1 MEKIM
6 DAAITIRN
14 ANLGDAT
21 LLAALGWKT
30 FYETFAPLN
39 NEVDVRLYVD
49 KNFTT
54 EQLLKELEDPYSI
67 FLIAQAGDTVAGY
80 AKLRTQVN
88 PDAPPG
94 TVSIELE
101 RIYSDRDFLGKH
113 VGKTLMQA
121 TIDLAKHKGY
131 DTLWLG
137 VWEFNPRAIAFYE
150 KWGFEKFSSHPF
162 LLGTDLQTDLLYKKK
177 LT

>member
-1 MEKIM
+1 MS
-6 DAAITIRN
+6 AAITIRN
-14 ANLGDAT
+14 ANPGDAT
-21 LLAALGWKT
+21 LLAELGWKT
-30 FYETFAPLN
+30 FYETFAPTN
-39 NEVDVRLYVD
+39 KEADVKQYVD

-54 EQLLKELEDPYSI
+54 EQLLQELEDPHAL
-67 FLIAQAGDTVAGY
+67 FLIAQAGDTAAGY
-80 AKLRTQVN
+80 AKLRTQLN
-88 PDAPPG
+88 PEAPPD

-101 RIYSDRDFLGKH
+101 RIYSDRDFLGKS
-113 VGKTLMQA
+113 VGKTLMEA
-121 TIDLAKHKGY
+121 CIDLAKQKGY

>member
-1 MEKIM
+1 MEKVM
-6 DAAITIRN
+6 NTAVTIRN
-14 ANLGDAT
+14 ANLDDAA
-21 LLAALGWKT
+21 LLAELGWKT

-39 NEVDVRLYVD
+39 NEADVKFYVD

-54 EQLLKELEDPYSI
+54 EQLIRELEDPHAI

-80 AKLRTQVN
+80 AKLRTQLN
-88 PDAPPG
+88 PDAPPD
-94 TVSIELE
+94 TVS
-101 RIYSDRDFLGKH
+101 
-113 VGKTLMQA
+113 
-121 TIDLAKHKGY
+121 IDLAKQRGC

-162 LLGTDLQTDLLYKKK
+162 LLGNDLQTDLLYKKK